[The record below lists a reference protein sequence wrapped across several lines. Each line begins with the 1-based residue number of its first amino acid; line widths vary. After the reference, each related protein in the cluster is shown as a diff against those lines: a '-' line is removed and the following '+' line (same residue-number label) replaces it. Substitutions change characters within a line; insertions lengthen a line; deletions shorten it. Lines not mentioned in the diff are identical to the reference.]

1 MYRDIFTNKWI
12 LGSLGFVILFASACY
27 LYCQYEAAPLR
38 QAERPER
45 ILQNEKQQN
54 AAIANGIEQVVDA
67 PVESITQAT
76 EKQMTE
82 INSTKTESPI
92 SDNPKDVLVETQPI
106 EKTDAVK
113 VSPYGFGPYPEVPD
127 GFLEGFVPS
136 WEWSEEKK
144 LKFGPEHLRN
154 QEAIA
159 RVLIKLW
166 NQGDR
171 EFYGAVGDDKV
182 VRPLYSDAVYI
193 EWGDV
198 ELPDGT
204 TLQEISGYCAPE
216 GFPILTMKQRMKGEI
231 PAGYRVLD
239 MQGDAIYVSE
249 FLNDSNNDSN

>member
-1 MYRDIFTNKWI
+1 MFREVIFNKWVI
-12 LGSLGFVILFASACY
+12 GGIVLVIVFVLTCQIWYHHEKARYRQQAAETAEYIRKLEASQKVNTDKEVTVQADD
-27 LYCQYEAAPLR
+27 LR
-38 QAERPER
+38 T
-45 ILQNEKQQN
+45 
-54 AAIANGIEQVVDA
+54 
-67 PVESITQAT
+67 VESITQAT
-76 EKQMTE
+76 EKKMTE
-82 INSTKTESPI
+82 IDSTKTESSI
-92 SDNPKDVLVETQPI
+92 SDNPA
-106 EKTDAVK
+106 DAVK

-182 VRPLYSDAVYI
+182 VRPLYPDAVYI

-216 GFPILTMKQRMKGEI
+216 GFPILTMKQRMKGKI